1 MADRN
6 AWRDHDGGGEG
17 HWRHPHLRWELDAHN
32 TTDTICVLMA
42 YFLILGNLLLRM
54 ELGWKVLPRRRTISW
69 RRPHVFGD

>member
-32 TTDTICVLMA
+32 TTDTIRVLMA
-42 YFLILGNLLLRM
+42 CFLILGNLLLRM
-54 ELGWKVLPRRRTISW
+54 ELGWKVLPRRWTISW